1 MTQWDY
7 LRVEVRYGELG
18 SHACYVDGDPA
29 DIPAYEGALATRPDR
44 DRLFHDLGSR
54 GWELVSSA
62 TAGLT
67 WEYMFKR
74 PRNQHGQNR
83 R

>member
-7 LRVEVRYGELG
+7 LRVEVCYGELG

-29 DIPAYEGALATRPDR
+29 DIPPFEGAMATRPDR

-54 GWELVSSA
+54 GWELVSTTCVSR
-62 TAGLT
+62 T

-74 PRNQHGQNR
+74 ERSLHGHKE
-83 R
+83 

>member
-7 LRVEVRYGELG
+7 LRVDVRYGELG

-29 DIPAYEGALATRPDR
+29 DIPIYEGALATRPDR

-54 GWELVSSA
+54 GWELVSC
-62 TAGLT
+62 TTTGQT

-74 PRNQHGQNR
+74 PRVSNVRNE
-83 R
+83 

>member
-7 LRVEVRYGELG
+7 LRVDIIFGPLG
-18 SHACYVDGDPA
+18 SAALYVDGEPA
-29 DIPAYEGALATRPDR
+29 NIPPFTGPMADKPER

-54 GWELVSSA
+54 GWELLAV
-62 TAGLT
+62 TARDTT

-74 PRNQHGQNR
+74 PRRPSNEQE
-83 R
+83 